1 MLYEILYCA
10 MVAEQKKY
18 REWLLSLPPQVI
30 LRYAREYSIRE
41 KILSVVSDKELPNV
55 HAKVLMQSFTP
66 LADIARYVLMV
77 QTNEEDIIMDC
88 IDILTDDMLRESGD
102 K

>member
-1 MLYEILYCA
+1 MFYEILYCA

-41 KILSVVSDKELPNV
+41 KILSVVSDKELANV
-55 HAKVLMQSFTP
+55 HAKVLMQSSTP
-66 LADIARYVLMV
+66 LADITRYVRMFK
-77 QTNEEDIIMDC
+77 TNEEDIIMDS
-88 IDILTDDMLRESGD
+88 IDILIDDMLRESGD